1 MGIYTNRIDLEM
13 DTTEKLALSNAILSL
28 FLIISE
34 LIGWSSCKA
43 NSISQ
48 LFISLF
54 KGNKCVGG
62 SDPEEQA

>member
-1 MGIYTNRIDLEM
+1 M
-13 DTTEKLALSNAILSL
+13 DVTEKLALSNALISL

-34 LIGWSSCKA
+34 WIGWSSCKA

-54 KGNKCVGG
+54 KGNKCIGR